1 MAVSPA
7 STLKT
12 AVTAAN
18 LAIDSASAALRTLSV
33 DIHSHPELNFE
44 EHHAHDVLTSYLEA
58 QGFSVER
65 GAYEMPT
72 AFQAV
77 AGSGSPTIAVFS
89 EFDALPGIGHA
100 CGHNLIAISGVATAL
115 GLKASLGDGNGTI
128 VLVGSPAEE
137 GGGGKALMIE
147 RGALEGIDAALMLH
161 PAPLGNA
168 LPHMIAA
175 EHLEVRYRGKGAHAG
190 ASPWMGVNA
199 LDAMVLAYTNISAL
213 RQQLHTTDRVHGV
226 ITNGGDKANII
237 PDFTAAQW
245 IIRAHAAAELTDLK
259 KRVMACFQAAATATG
274 CRLEVSVMGPAY
286 DDLRQNE
293 TMGRRYL
300 AAIEGL
306 GAAHVS
312 HEIGVDSGAVTDM
325 GNVSYA
331 VPSIHPV
338 FGIPAT
344 DGNHTPGFTAAAA
357 TPEAHAATIMASKAL
372 AATAL
377 ELFFDPELLA
387 AAKAEFEATVQA

>member
-1 MAVSPA
+1 MAFSPA
-7 STLKT
+7 STLEAAVAT
-12 AVTAAN
+12 AN
-18 LAIDSASAALRTLSV
+18 EAIDSASTALRGLSL

-44 EHHAHDVLTSYLEA
+44 EHHAHAVLTDHLESA
-58 QGFSVER
+58 GFSVER
-65 GAYEMPT
+65 GAFELPT

-77 AGSGSPTIAVFS
+77 AGSGSPVIALFS

-115 GLKASLGDGNGTI
+115 GLKAALGEANGTI
-128 VLVGSPAEE
+128 VLLGSPAEE

-147 RGALEGIDAALMLH
+147 RGALEGVDAALMLH
-161 PAPLGNA
+161 PAPIGNGP
-168 LPHMIAA
+168 PHLIAA
-175 EHLEVRYRGKGAHAG
+175 EHLEVRYHGKGTHAG
-190 ASPWMGVNA
+190 ATPWMGINA
-199 LDAMVLAYTNISAL
+199 LDAMVLAYTNVSVL
-213 RQQLHTTDRVHGV
+213 RQQLHTTDLIHGV
-226 ITNGGDKANII
+226 ITSGGEKANII

-245 IIRAHAAAELTDLK
+245 IIRAQAAAELTDLK
-259 KRVMACFQAAATATG
+259 RRVMACFEAAAAATG
-274 CRLEVSVMGPAY
+274 CTLETRVMGPAY

-293 TMGRRYL
+293 VIGRRYL
-300 AAIEGL
+300 AAIAEL

-312 HEIGVDSGAVTDM
+312 HEIGMDSGAVNDM
-325 GNVSYA
+325 GNVSYN

-357 TPEAHAATIMASKAL
+357 TPEAHEATIMASKAL

-377 ELFFDPELLA
+377 ELVFDPALLA
-387 AAKAEFEATVQA
+387 RAKAEFEATVRA

>member
-1 MAVSPA
+1 MAISPA
-7 STLKT
+7 STLET
-12 AVTAAN
+12 AVTTAN
-18 LAIDSASAALRTLSV
+18 RVIDSASAALRTLSL

-44 EHHAHDVLTSYLEA
+44 EHHAHDALTGYLET

-65 GAYEMPT
+65 GAFELAT

-115 GLKASLGDGNGTI
+115 ALKAALGEGNGTV
-128 VLVGSPAEE
+128 VLLGSPAEE

-161 PAPLGNA
+161 PAPIGNA

-175 EHLEVRYRGKGAHAG
+175 EHLEVRFHGKGTHAG
-190 ASPWMGVNA
+190 ASPWMGINA
-199 LDAMVLAYTNISAL
+199 LDAIVLAYTNISAL
-213 RQQLHTTDRVHGV
+213 RQQLHATDRVHGV
-226 ITNGGDKANII
+226 ITNGGEKANII
-237 PDFTAAQW
+237 PHFTSSQW

-259 KRVMACFQAAATATG
+259 RRVTACFEAAATATG
-274 CRLEVSVMGPAY
+274 CTLEIEVMGPAY

-293 TMGRRYL
+293 VMGRSYL

-306 GAAHVS
+306 GAQHVS
-312 HEIGVDSGAVTDM
+312 HELRIDSGAVTDM
-325 GNVSYA
+325 GNVSYV

-357 TPEAHAATIMASKAL
+357 TEEAHAATLMASKAL

-377 ELFFDPELLA
+377 ELFLEPEVLS
-387 AAKAEFEATVQA
+387 AAKAEFAATVRA